1 MKRKGLIALTALLIG
16 GSSGQALAVP
26 GDANPR
32 AMGLGQA
39 YTALA
44 RGPEAPFWNP
54 ANLALSSRKFD
65 WDLVGIGFTL
75 VAENNSFSVTT
86 YNDNFTDSNT
96 NISPNGSKYY
106 ISPADK
112 DEILGD
118 IPGEGLKMNVDIDP
132 ILALGIP
139 INGGV
144 AFSIGEIR
152 SAIAI
157 GLTTGFEGEIPKDMF
172 ELFLFGNEFEETR
185 LAAGKDGAY
194 DISDWD
200 GSGWAVGTFNWSAA
214 KAFMPAQLKP
224 YLSEFSAGGTL
235 KFSAGAYGEIL
246 KSGGTGLVSRVGGA
260 DLDVWLI
267 TQSAETGTGFG
278 LDFGVAGVT
287 KNRKAT
293 ISLGFLNLLD
303 TFSWSSSA
311 RQDSIFVR
319 ASDLRITRFADED
332 SRDIEDV
339 LDNPDFDDNGEEC
352 EEDSVVPGCGD
363 TDFNKL
369 ISEDSFSRS
378 LPAMM
383 RLGVAYQAM
392 PKLTGVSN
400 WDQAFSSGF
409 GVTTTPRLAAGVE
422 YRLVDWFPARF
433 GLSLGGRSSG
443 SSIGFAFG
451 PFVMPHLKIS
461 LLETALVSR
470 GGFFPGIAKGTAISL
485 MFFRINFI

>member
-1 MKRKGLIALTALLIG
+1 MKRKAFIALIALLIG
-16 GSSGQALAVP
+16 GSSGQVLAVP

-65 WDLVGIGFTL
+65 WDLVGIGFSL

-86 YNDNFTDSNT
+86 YNDNFTDSNA

-118 IPGEGLKMNVDIDP
+118 IPGEGLKMNVDIEP
-132 ILALGIP
+132 LGALGIP

-144 AFSIGEIR
+144 AFPIGEIR

-157 GLTTGFEGEIPKDMF
+157 GVTMGFEGEIPKDMF
-172 ELFLFGNEFEETR
+172 ELFLFGNEFEEAR
-185 LAAGKDGAY
+185 LDAGKDGAY

-200 GSGWAVGTFNWSAA
+200 GSGWGVGTFNWSAA

-224 YLSEFSAGGTL
+224 YLSEFSAGATL
-235 KFSAGAYGEIL
+235 KISTGLYAEIIE
-246 KSGGTGLVSRVGGA
+246 SGGTGLVSRVSGT
-260 DLDVWLI
+260 DVDAWLI
-267 TQSAETGTGFG
+267 AQSAEPGTGFG

-293 ISLGFLNLLD
+293 FSLGVLNLLD
-303 TFSWSSSA
+303 TFSWSSGV
-311 RQDSIFVR
+311 RQDSFFVG

-332 SRDIEDV
+332 SRAIEDV
-339 LDNPDFDDNGEEC
+339 LDNGDVDGDGDIDF
-352 EEDSVVPGCGD
+352 S
-363 TDFNKL
+363 KL
-369 ISEDSFSRS
+369 ASEDSFSRS

-392 PKLTGVSN
+392 PRLTVVGN
-400 WDQAFSSGF
+400 WDQAFSDGF

-422 YRLVDWFPARF
+422 YRLVDWFPTRF

-461 LLETALVSR
+461 LMETALVTR
-470 GGFFPGIAKGTAISL
+470 GGLFPGIAKGTAISL
-485 MFFRINFI
+485 MFFRINLI